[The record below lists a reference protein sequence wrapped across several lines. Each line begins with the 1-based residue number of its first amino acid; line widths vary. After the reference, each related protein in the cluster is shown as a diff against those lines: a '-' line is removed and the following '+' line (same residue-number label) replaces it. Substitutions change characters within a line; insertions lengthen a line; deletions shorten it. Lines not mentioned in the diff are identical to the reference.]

1 MFPFEQRG
9 HTCGHRKPPRIFGEE
24 IGVHSD
30 IYTPLC
36 DPPAPLPGQALV
48 HEPRMG
54 KGHPHTKKRL
64 QGGRFRRAG
73 LFAKIEPSAPC
84 LGVYR
89 VSTIFDAVLTSIMV
103 NLKLLQKIK
112 CPPVQVRTASKI
124 VKLIYHPPPNT
135 HTAYTGICYVD
146 VHGTG
151 LC

>member
-84 LGVYR
+84 KGRAKIITLSGVELSKYR
-89 VSTIFDAVLTSIMV
+89 PVGNLERVDTLTRQS
-103 NLKLLQKIK
+103 QK
-112 CPPVQVRTASKI
+112 SWF
-124 VKLIYHPPPNT
+124 
-135 HTAYTGICYVD
+135 
-146 VHGTG
+146 
-151 LC
+151 

>member
-24 IGVHSD
+24 IGVVHSD

-73 LFAKIEPSAPC
+73 LFAKIEPSAPW
-84 LGVYR
+84 
-89 VSTIFDAVLTSIMV
+89 
-103 NLKLLQKIK
+103 
-112 CPPVQVRTASKI
+112 
-124 VKLIYHPPPNT
+124 
-135 HTAYTGICYVD
+135 
-146 VHGTG
+146 
-151 LC
+151 

>member
-73 LFAKIEPSAPC
+73 LFAKIEPSAP
-84 LGVYR
+84 LPLL
-89 VSTIFDAVLTSIMV
+89 AVVLR
-103 NLKLLQKIK
+103 
-112 CPPVQVRTASKI
+112 C
-124 VKLIYHPPPNT
+124 
-135 HTAYTGICYVD
+135 
-146 VHGTG
+146 
-151 LC
+151 